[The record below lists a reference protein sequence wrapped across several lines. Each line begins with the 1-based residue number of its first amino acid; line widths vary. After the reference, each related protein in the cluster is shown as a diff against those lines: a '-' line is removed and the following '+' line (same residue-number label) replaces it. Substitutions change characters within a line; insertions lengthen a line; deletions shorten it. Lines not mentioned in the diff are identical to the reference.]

1 MKRRAATLTVP
12 RRRGNRVDA
21 PSPTAH
27 AFHMAKASAEDALS
41 TDVVASHTY
50 FHGRLRTDGI
60 VWLRRTAIVYPSVD
74 EVHRAYDEFLG
85 LVDDWVL
92 RRRIK
97 SGNLGTKTRSQMAW
111 LFDVR
116 SAPSHR
122 NDAEF
127 ERAVEDRRKDLL
139 RRSPL
144 LAILV
149 QSASGRMQ
157 LTRMS
162 RDGGAKLMIFDD
174 FSAAVAALL
183 AGMNQP
189 SG

>member
-1 MKRRAATLTVP
+1 
-12 RRRGNRVDA
+12 
-21 PSPTAH
+21 
-27 AFHMAKASAEDALS
+27 MAKASAEDALS

-85 LVDDWVL
+85 QVDDWVL